1 MGKVKFEFDAIEEQ
15 NDIALCTNRYKL
27 ALMLSNISDYRR
39 TLYKWEEREQ
49 IPTEEIVNKLD
60 DLLSDW
66 YYIDNL

>member
-1 MGKVKFEFDAIEEQ
+1 MGKVKFEFDTIEEQ

>member
-27 ALMLSNISDYRR
+27 ASMLSNISDYRR